1 MQPQV
6 ANALRYSLLTVCLVA
21 AGCADKVGIDPATS
35 KQSGDTRTQLAF
47 NRFPDMPMPVG
58 GEIDLDRTLVFG
70 GNDTWFGRLVIKVS
84 HGANDMFDFYKQK
97 LGGYGWEEITSIRAA
112 TSVLTYARGDRVATI
127 QIQGRAITGSE
138 VAITV
143 SPKGS
148 PQQTPA
154 AMHAPPPSSAPA
166 TPTAVHRVP

>member
-1 MQPQV
+1 MQPHAV
-6 ANALRYSLLTVCLVA
+6 KVLRFSLLIACLAA
-21 AGCADKVGIDPATS
+21 AGCAEKVEIDPATS
-35 KQSGDTRTQLAF
+35 KESGRTRTQLAF
-47 NRFPDMPMPVG
+47 NRFPDMPLPVG
-58 GEIDLDRTLVFG
+58 GDIDLDRTLVFG
-70 GNDTWFGRLVIKVS
+70 GNESWFGRLVIKVS

-127 QIQGRAITGSE
+127 QIQARAIAGSE

-148 PQQTPA
+148 PQMPAATPA
-154 AMHAPPPSSAPA
+154 PAPA
-166 TPTAVHRVP
+166 PAAPAAARRVP